1 MTFSSF
7 VTDSCTEARSIDT
20 VKHYKRFLGKVSES
34 VQRKKT
40 FIVSSQSKYLK

>member
-7 VTDSCTEARSIDT
+7 VTDSCSEARSINT
-20 VKHYKRFLGKVSES
+20 VKHYKRFLSKVSKS